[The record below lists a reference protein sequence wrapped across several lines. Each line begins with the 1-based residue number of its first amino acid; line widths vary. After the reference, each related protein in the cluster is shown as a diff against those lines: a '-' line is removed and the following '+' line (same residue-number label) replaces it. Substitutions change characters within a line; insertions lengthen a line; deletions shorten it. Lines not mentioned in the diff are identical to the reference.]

1 MIGGGERELK
11 GGRFLSL
18 FNFSIYHT
26 KELNPGPTYYRAT
39 PVMYYCTHVAE
50 RRFEK
55 VGKATAAVL
64 GRARKTQ

>member
-11 GGRFLSL
+11 GGSFLSL

-50 RRFEK
+50 RRFFT
-55 VGKATAAVL
+55 VALASG
-64 GRARKTQ
+64 